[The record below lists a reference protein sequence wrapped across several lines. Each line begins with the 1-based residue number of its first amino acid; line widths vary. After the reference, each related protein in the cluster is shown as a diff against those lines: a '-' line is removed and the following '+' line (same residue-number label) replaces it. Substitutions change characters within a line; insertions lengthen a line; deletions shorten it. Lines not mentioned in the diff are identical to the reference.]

1 MEGLREEVEDL
12 LWSAQVVEDDVM
24 RQDVE
29 RLDQL
34 KDRHPQ
40 IFFVLMLVVFY
51 ASTLYF
57 LPIVVIFRAV
67 DAWSMHR
74 CVSYLSSLGCRDAE

>member
-40 IFFVLMLVVFY
+40 IFFSSCWLFFMHQRY
-51 ASTLYF
+51 
-57 LPIVVIFRAV
+57 IFFQ
-67 DAWSMHR
+67 
-74 CVSYLSSLGCRDAE
+74 SL

>member
-12 LWSAQVVEDDVM
+12 LWSAQVVEDDVI

-34 KDRHPQ
+34 EDRQSPQ
-40 IFFVLMLVVFY
+40 TFFVFINELVGF
-51 ASTLYF
+51 F
-57 LPIVVIFRAV
+57 
-67 DAWSMHR
+67 
-74 CVSYLSSLGCRDAE
+74 YLSILDASVIAVCQSSGHIEHA

>member
-74 CVSYLSSLGCRDAE
+74 CVSYLCSLGCRDAE

>member
-12 LWSAQVVEDDVM
+12 LWSAQVVEDDVI

-34 KDRHPQ
+34 EDRQNPLTFNLH
-40 IFFVLMLVVFY
+40 
-51 ASTLYF
+51 
-57 LPIVVIFRAV
+57 
-67 DAWSMHR
+67 
-74 CVSYLSSLGCRDAE
+74 

>member
-12 LWSAQVVEDDVM
+12 LWSAQVVEDDVI

-34 KDRHPQ
+34 EDRQSPQ
-40 IFFVLMLVVFY
+40 TFFVFINELVVFFFIY
-51 ASTLYF
+51 QFWTQ
-57 LPIVVIFRAV
+57 V
-67 DAWSMHR
+67 
-74 CVSYLSSLGCRDAE
+74 